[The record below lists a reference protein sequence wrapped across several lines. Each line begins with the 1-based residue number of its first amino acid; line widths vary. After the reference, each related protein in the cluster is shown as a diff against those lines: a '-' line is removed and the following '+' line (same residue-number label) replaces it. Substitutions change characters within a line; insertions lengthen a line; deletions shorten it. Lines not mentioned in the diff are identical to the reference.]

1 MKPREQN
8 SNANRVPFVITFN
21 PALPNPASTVR
32 KHLGILQSSNHC
44 KQTFSSPPV
53 LAYKRSASLRDLLV
67 RTRLRDPKNKD
78 QRSTAGIYRCKHPR
92 CLTCPFL
99 QDGQDKYIFF
109 STNEERRIK
118 DTLTCKSKNLIYLIE
133 CKKCAT
139 RNLPCQYIGET
150 KRHLHE
156 RFGEHRRSVQNH
168 QQLANPTP
176 VSEHFNLPGHSVNDI
191 RLIPLELIHTN
202 RDSVRKA
209 REAHLI
215 DKAKTLEPQGLNRR
229 DELH

>member
-1 MKPREQN
+1 MNPRN
-8 SNANRVPFVITFN
+8 VYTKRVTDAEKNIYTER
-21 PALPNPASTVR
+21 L
-32 KHLGILQSSNHC
+32 ILTAVKETKTQKTKYV
-44 KQTFSSPPV
+44 KQKMYET
-53 LAYKRSASLRDLLV
+53 
-67 RTRLRDPKNKD
+67 KN
-78 QRSTAGIYRCKHPR
+78 
-92 CLTCPFL
+92 
-99 QDGQDKYIFF
+99 
-109 STNEERRIK
+109 
-118 DTLTCKSKNLIYLIE
+118 
-133 CKKCAT
+133 CAT
-139 RNLPCQYIGET
+139 RNLPCQYIGGT